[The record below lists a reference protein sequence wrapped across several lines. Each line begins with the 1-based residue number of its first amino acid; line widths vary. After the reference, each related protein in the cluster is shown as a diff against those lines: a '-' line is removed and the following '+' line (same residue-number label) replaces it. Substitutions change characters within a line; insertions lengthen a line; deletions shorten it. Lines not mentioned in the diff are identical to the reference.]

1 MSRMIATVF
10 GAGFLRPASGT
21 WASAIAVALGV
32 AAYEAG
38 FALLVPIGAVAA
50 TVLGFLAVPPYLRAT
65 GGEDP
70 SEVVIDEVAG
80 QWLALSFTVLPL
92 WWHGVPNL
100 LTGAWPGWVVPFA
113 LFRLF
118 DIAKP
123 FPVGWV
129 DRHLHG
135 GLGIML
141 DDVAAGLYALLVLH
155 LGLWLLA

>member
-1 MSRMIATVF
+1 MDRLLMFIAT
-10 GAGFLRPASGT
+10 GAGSGYLPKAPGT
-21 WASAIAVALGV
+21 WGTLGGLLLWWPLAGLSLTAYLATVAVLFIVGVASAGAAEKILDRGDPGV
-32 AAYEAG
+32 
-38 FALLVPIGAVAA
+38 
-50 TVLGFLAVPPYLRAT
+50 
-65 GGEDP
+65 
-70 SEVVIDEVAG
+70 VVIDEIVGVLIALAAVPLHPAAALAG
-80 QWLALSFTVLPL
+80 
-92 WWHGVPNL
+92 
-100 LTGAWPGWVVPFA
+100 FA

>member
-1 MSRMIATVF
+1 MDRLLMFIAT
-10 GAGFLRPASGT
+10 GAGSGYLPKAPGT
-21 WASAIAVALGV
+21 WGTLVGLLLWWPLAGLSLTAYLATVAVLFIVGVASAGAAEKILDRGDPGVVVNDEIVGVLIALA
-32 AAYEAG
+32 
-38 FALLVPIGAVAA
+38 
-50 TVLGFLAVPPYLRAT
+50 AVPLHPAAAL
-65 GGEDP
+65 
-70 SEVVIDEVAG
+70 AG
-80 QWLALSFTVLPL
+80 
-92 WWHGVPNL
+92 
-100 LTGAWPGWVVPFA
+100 FA

-155 LGLWLLA
+155 LGLWLLARTA

>member
-1 MSRMIATVF
+1 MDRLLMFIAT
-10 GAGFLRPASGT
+10 GAGSGYLPKAPGT
-21 WASAIAVALGV
+21 WGTLVGLLLWWPLAGLSLAAYLAAVPLHPV
-32 AAYEAG
+32 AALAG
-38 FALLVPIGAVAA
+38 
-50 TVLGFLAVPPYLRAT
+50 
-65 GGEDP
+65 
-70 SEVVIDEVAG
+70 
-80 QWLALSFTVLPL
+80 
-92 WWHGVPNL
+92 
-100 LTGAWPGWVVPFA
+100 FA

>member
-1 MSRMIATVF
+1 MDRLFLFIAT
-10 GAGFLRPASGT
+10 GAGSGYLPKAPGT
-21 WASAIAVALGV
+21 WGTLVGLLLWWPLAGLSLTAYLATVAVLFLVGVASAGATEKILDRGDPGV
-32 AAYEAG
+32 
-38 FALLVPIGAVAA
+38 
-50 TVLGFLAVPPYLRAT
+50 
-65 GGEDP
+65 
-70 SEVVIDEVAG
+70 VVIDEIVG
-80 QWLALSFTVLPL
+80 VLIALTAAPL
-92 WWHGVPNL
+92 HPAAALVG
-100 LTGAWPGWVVPFA
+100 FA

-141 DDVAAGLYALLVLH
+141 DDVVAGLYALLVLH

>member
-1 MSRMIATVF
+1 MDRLLIIIAT
-10 GAGFLRPASGT
+10 GAGSGYLPKAPGT
-21 WASAIAVALGV
+21 WGTLVGLLLWWPLAGLSLTAYLATVAVLFIVGVASAGAAEKILDRGDPGV
-32 AAYEAG
+32 
-38 FALLVPIGAVAA
+38 
-50 TVLGFLAVPPYLRAT
+50 
-65 GGEDP
+65 
-70 SEVVIDEVAG
+70 VVIDEIVGVLIALAAVPLHPVAA
-80 QWLALSFTVLPL
+80 LA
-92 WWHGVPNL
+92 G
-100 LTGAWPGWVVPFA
+100 FA

>member
-1 MSRMIATVF
+1 MDRLLMFIAT
-10 GAGFLRPASGT
+10 GAGSGYLPKAPGT
-21 WASAIAVALGV
+21 WGTLVGLLLWWPLAGLSLAAYLAAVAVLFIVGVASAGAAEKILDRGDPGV
-32 AAYEAG
+32 
-38 FALLVPIGAVAA
+38 
-50 TVLGFLAVPPYLRAT
+50 
-65 GGEDP
+65 
-70 SEVVIDEVAG
+70 VVIDEIVGVLIALAAVPLHPVAA
-80 QWLALSFTVLPL
+80 LA
-92 WWHGVPNL
+92 G
-100 LTGAWPGWVVPFA
+100 FA

-123 FPVGWV
+123 FPVGWL

>member
-1 MSRMIATVF
+1 MDRLLMFIAT
-10 GAGFLRPASGT
+10 GAGSGYLPKAPGT
-21 WASAIAVALGV
+21 WGTLVGLLLWWPLAGLSLAAYLAAVAVLFLVGVASAGAAEKILARGDPGV
-32 AAYEAG
+32 
-38 FALLVPIGAVAA
+38 
-50 TVLGFLAVPPYLRAT
+50 
-65 GGEDP
+65 
-70 SEVVIDEVAG
+70 VVIDEIVGVLIALAAVPLHPAAALAG
-80 QWLALSFTVLPL
+80 
-92 WWHGVPNL
+92 
-100 LTGAWPGWVVPFA
+100 FA

>member
-1 MSRMIATVF
+1 MDRLFLFIAT
-10 GAGFLRPASGT
+10 GAGSGYLPKAPGT
-21 WASAIAVALGV
+21 WGTLVGLLLWWPLAGLSLAAYLAAVAVLFIVGVASAGAAEKILDRGDPGV
-32 AAYEAG
+32 
-38 FALLVPIGAVAA
+38 
-50 TVLGFLAVPPYLRAT
+50 
-65 GGEDP
+65 
-70 SEVVIDEVAG
+70 VVIDEIVGVLIALAAAPLHPVAA
-80 QWLALSFTVLPL
+80 LA
-92 WWHGVPNL
+92 G
-100 LTGAWPGWVVPFA
+100 FA

-123 FPVGWV
+123 FPVGWL

>member
-1 MSRMIATVF
+1 MDRLFLFIAT
-10 GAGFLRPASGT
+10 GAGSGFLPKAPGT
-21 WASAIAVALGV
+21 WGTLVGLLLWWPLAGLSMAAYLAAVAVLFIVGVASAGAAEKILDRGDPGV
-32 AAYEAG
+32 
-38 FALLVPIGAVAA
+38 
-50 TVLGFLAVPPYLRAT
+50 
-65 GGEDP
+65 
-70 SEVVIDEVAG
+70 VVIDEIVGVLIALAAVPLHPVAA
-80 QWLALSFTVLPL
+80 LA
-92 WWHGVPNL
+92 G
-100 LTGAWPGWVVPFA
+100 FA

>member
-1 MSRMIATVF
+1 MDRLLMFIAT
-10 GAGFLRPASGT
+10 GAGSGYLPKAPGT
-21 WASAIAVALGV
+21 WGTLVGLLLWWPLAGLSLTAYLATVAVLFIVGVASAG
-32 AAYEAG
+32 AAEKILDRG
-38 FALLVPIGAVAA
+38 
-50 TVLGFLAVPPYLRAT
+50 
-65 GGEDP
+65 DP
-70 SEVVIDEVAG
+70 RVVVIDEIVGVLIALAAVPLHPAAALAG
-80 QWLALSFTVLPL
+80 
-92 WWHGVPNL
+92 
-100 LTGAWPGWVVPFA
+100 FA

>member
-1 MSRMIATVF
+1 MDRLFLFIAT
-10 GAGFLRPASGT
+10 GAGSGYLPKAPGT
-21 WASAIAVALGV
+21 WGTLVGLLLWWPLAGLSMAAYLAAVAVLFIVGVASAGAAEKILDRGDPGV
-32 AAYEAG
+32 
-38 FALLVPIGAVAA
+38 
-50 TVLGFLAVPPYLRAT
+50 
-65 GGEDP
+65 
-70 SEVVIDEVAG
+70 VVIDEIVGVLIALAAVPLHPVAA
-80 QWLALSFTVLPL
+80 LA
-92 WWHGVPNL
+92 G
-100 LTGAWPGWVVPFA
+100 FA

>member
-1 MSRMIATVF
+1 MDRLLMFIAT
-10 GAGFLRPASGT
+10 GAGSGYLPKAPCT
-21 WASAIAVALGV
+21 WGTLVGLLLWWPLAGLSMAAYLAAVAVLFIVGVASAGAAEKILDRGDPGV
-32 AAYEAG
+32 
-38 FALLVPIGAVAA
+38 
-50 TVLGFLAVPPYLRAT
+50 
-65 GGEDP
+65 
-70 SEVVIDEVAG
+70 VVIDEIVGVLIALAAVPLHPVAA
-80 QWLALSFTVLPL
+80 LA
-92 WWHGVPNL
+92 G
-100 LTGAWPGWVVPFA
+100 FA

-118 DIAKP
+118 DIAQP

>member
-1 MSRMIATVF
+1 MFIAT
-10 GAGFLRPASGT
+10 GAGSGYLPKAPGT
-21 WASAIAVALGV
+21 WGTLVGLLLWWPLAGLSLAAYLAAVAVLFIVGVASAGAAEKILDRGDPGV
-32 AAYEAG
+32 
-38 FALLVPIGAVAA
+38 
-50 TVLGFLAVPPYLRAT
+50 
-65 GGEDP
+65 
-70 SEVVIDEVAG
+70 VVIDEIVGVLIALAAVPLHPVAA
-80 QWLALSFTVLPL
+80 LA
-92 WWHGVPNL
+92 G
-100 LTGAWPGWVVPFA
+100 FA

-123 FPVGWV
+123 FPVGWL

>member
-1 MSRMIATVF
+1 MDRLLMFIAT
-10 GAGFLRPASGT
+10 GAGSGYLPKAPGT
-21 WASAIAVALGV
+21 WGTLVGLLLWWPLAGLSLTAYLATVAVLFIVGVASAGAAEKILDRGDPGVVGIGEIVGGLIALAAGPLHPV
-32 AAYEAG
+32 AALAG
-38 FALLVPIGAVAA
+38 
-50 TVLGFLAVPPYLRAT
+50 
-65 GGEDP
+65 
-70 SEVVIDEVAG
+70 
-80 QWLALSFTVLPL
+80 
-92 WWHGVPNL
+92 
-100 LTGAWPGWVVPFA
+100 FA

>member
-1 MSRMIATVF
+1 MDRLFLVIAT
-10 GAGFLRPASGT
+10 GAGSGYLPKAPGT
-21 WASAIAVALGV
+21 WGTLVGLLLWWPLAGLSLAAYLAAVAVLFIVGVASAGAAEKILDRGDPGV
-32 AAYEAG
+32 
-38 FALLVPIGAVAA
+38 
-50 TVLGFLAVPPYLRAT
+50 
-65 GGEDP
+65 
-70 SEVVIDEVAG
+70 VVIDEIVGVLIALAAVPLHPVAA
-80 QWLALSFTVLPL
+80 LA
-92 WWHGVPNL
+92 G
-100 LTGAWPGWVVPFA
+100 FA

>member
-1 MSRMIATVF
+1 MDRLLMFIAT
-10 GAGFLRPASGT
+10 GAGSGYLPKAPGT
-21 WASAIAVALGV
+21 WGTLVGLLLWWPLAGLSLTAYLATVAVLFIVGVASAGAAEKILDRGDPGV
-32 AAYEAG
+32 
-38 FALLVPIGAVAA
+38 
-50 TVLGFLAVPPYLRAT
+50 
-65 GGEDP
+65 
-70 SEVVIDEVAG
+70 VVIDEIVGALIALAAVPLHPVAA
-80 QWLALSFTVLPL
+80 LA
-92 WWHGVPNL
+92 G
-100 LTGAWPGWVVPFA
+100 FA

>member
-1 MSRMIATVF
+1 MDR
-10 GAGFLRPASGT
+10 
-21 WASAIAVALGV
+21 
-32 AAYEAG
+32 
-38 FALLVPIGAVAA
+38 LLMFI
-50 TVLGFLAVPPYLRAT
+50 AT
-65 GGEDP
+65 GGGSGYLPKAPGTWGTLVGLMLWWPLAGLSLTAYLAVVAALFLVGVASAGAAEKILDRGDP
-70 SEVVIDEVAG
+70 GVVVIDEIVG
-80 QWLALSFTVLPL
+80 VLIALTAAPL
-92 WWHGVPNL
+92 HPAAALVG
-100 LTGAWPGWVVPFA
+100 FA

-155 LGLWLLA
+155 LGLWLLV